1 MDMKRG
7 SVEDGNKRMPLSTR
21 NYYMM
26 LAGVIVI
33 VIGFILMSG
42 GGDHT
47 ATEFDESIFSFRRI
61 TLAPIVVIAG
71 FVLEIFAIMKRF
83 DKGGENSNDV
93 DGTNNK

>member
-7 SVEDGNKRMPLSTR
+7 SVEDGNKRMPLSTK

-61 TLAPIVVIAG
+61 TLAPIVLIAG

>member
-7 SVEDGNKRMPLSTR
+7 SVEDGNKRMPLSTK

>member
-1 MDMKRG
+1 MNMKRG
-7 SVEDGNKRMPLSTR
+7 SVEDGNKRMPLSTK

>member
-1 MDMKRG
+1 MKRG
-7 SVEDGNKRMPLSTR
+7 SVEDGNKRMPLSTK